1 MITLSFFKFL
11 AEILMSQELEKGDI
25 TDLTHEFCNY
35 ATIGGRFPF
44 SFKSSV
50 LQSLSLKG

>member
-11 AEILMSQELEKGDI
+11 AEILMSQELEKEDI